1 MPLIISTFCWIG
13 RFAYLFRIFPSISFL
28 LSSSSSSS
36 SFLSPPDIEAGK
48 VPFVRGIFDAFQRK
62 NQRSRDEI
70 ESLRCRHEPDP
81 YRTSFRFLLLD
92 RCSFVFPN
100 PPPLSFFSK
109 RSRSIFRGRKRRGR
123 GRKERGG
130 NECEIIARNN
140 GTKHARCGAQR
151 WAKPRD
157 TVTRRQM
164 YTSGSCESR
173 GVVRPYGCTR
183 RLPIKA

>member
-36 SFLSPPDIEAGK
+36 SFFSPSRLERYPLFGGFSTPFSGKTRDPETRSSRCVAGTSQTLIEPRFVSSSSTD
-48 VPFVRGIFDAFQRK
+48 VPSFFQ
-62 NQRSRDEI
+62 
-70 ESLRCRHEPDP
+70 
-81 YRTSFRFLLLD
+81 TF
-92 RCSFVFPN
+92 

-151 WAKPRD
+151 WAKPRG

-183 RLPIKA
+183 RLPIKG

>member
-13 RFAYLFRIFPSISFL
+13 RFAYLFRIFPSFL
-28 LSSSSSSS
+28 LLLFFF
-36 SFLSPPDIEAGK
+36 SFPTRH
-48 VPFVRGIFDAFQRK
+48 RGWKGTLCSGDFRRLQQK

-151 WAKPRD
+151 WAKPRG

-183 RLPIKA
+183 RLPIKG